1 MSWEPSASLDFPV
14 ETSTASVSRCSGMLL
29 AASELGKSE
38 GFELSGV
45 ASSNCIISSLRNCW
59 RAYCSAMAYIL
70 IENFHSVRMAQ
81 GKSQMGTFFF
91 FQLGD
96 QFLRYFSQKN
106 LVGIVLKDSFHGF
119 A

>member
-1 MSWEPSASLDFPV
+1 M

-45 ASSNCIISSLRNCW
+45 ASSNCIISSWRNCW

-106 LVGIVLKDSFHGF
+106 LVGIVFKDSFHGF